1 MNAGMSHLSFHKPEK
16 LSCSCPP
23 PVAPRPR
30 SARRFFHGAL
40 VSFIATVAAV
50 TVSPAI
56 FPIASAAAQ
65 TSSVERSAPA
75 VALEAHSEDG
85 ASVLLPLVSESLSV
99 RIDDGHATASYKHV
113 FQNESTARLEGN
125 YRLQVGEGATAT
137 GFAYYNAEE
146 KIVGEIFEREAARQV
161 YDALTGLRRDP
172 GLLEQAGEGGFSFH
186 VFPIE
191 PGENKRVE
199 VTTSQWLPRSGGP
212 IEYRVRLGRPDA
224 SVVLTVRDARG
235 VKGLESPSHDLRTA
249 RGADGSWIATAFK
262 AKTATADELVV
273 HYETDDAPLV
283 LRTAIHHDP
292 GQPAFFMATLAAPPE
307 PPGKVRGGND
317 VTLVL
322 DRSGSMEGPSI
333 ESARAAAKA
342 IVQRLLST
350 DRVNVIA
357 FDDGVDSLY
366 ATPQLLTDAVRRESV
381 EYIGRI
387 EAGGGTDI
395 AKALARALSSQI
407 RDDHPD
413 VVLFMTDGQSAGPPA
428 IKVAT
433 DDKGDARVFTV
444 GIGTGVDK
452 SLLSRIAS
460 IRRGRF
466 TFVADPRAVA
476 VEFPKVLSQL
486 EDPVLTEVT
495 LRAEGGTIERVY
507 PETVGDLFPADELR
521 VFGRTSAA
529 GRLKVIVE
537 GRDHGTPCR
546 FEAQLDASAPSDEP
560 WVAQSWA
567 RARVD
572 DLLEQV
578 SAKGENEEL
587 KGEAVDLGLAFGLV
601 TPYTS
606 FLAVPESALT
616 EEAKNAIGSMRERR
630 KRVLATRTDAA
641 ALSRLNMPPGDPILR
656 VHAPRDARKVTA
668 VFPFGLSQDLAYD
681 TMSEAWMTR
690 FLVPKDV
697 ADGSYEV
704 RTVIELAD
712 GRVSLAV
719 VRYTIDSRAPQ
730 VDVDTKASGD
740 GVDVRV
746 LSDEPALEV
755 RVASD
760 GDVRHALS
768 LRGDADR
775 RAFAG
780 HVALAPGHHRIRIV
794 VADAARNESE
804 RTVDVDVTSRGP
816 EGSR

>member
-1 MNAGMSHLSFHKPEK
+1 
-16 LSCSCPP
+16 
-23 PVAPRPR
+23 VR
-30 SARRFFHGAL
+30 S
-40 VSFIATVAAV
+40 
-50 TVSPAI
+50 
-56 FPIASAAAQ
+56 
-65 TSSVERSAPA
+65 
-75 VALEAHSEDG
+75 
-85 ASVLLPLVSESLSV
+85 
-99 RIDDGHATASYKHV
+99 
-113 FQNESTARLEGN
+113 
-125 YRLQVGEGATAT
+125 
-137 GFAYYNAEE
+137 
-146 KIVGEIFEREAARQV
+146 
-161 YDALTGLRRDP
+161 
-172 GLLEQAGEGGFSFH
+172 
-186 VFPIE
+186 
-191 PGENKRVE
+191 
-199 VTTSQWLPRSGGP
+199 
-212 IEYRVRLGRPDA
+212 
-224 SVVLTVRDARG
+224 
-235 VKGLESPSHDLRTA
+235 
-249 RGADGSWIATAFK
+249 
-262 AKTATADELVV
+262 
-273 HYETDDAPLV
+273 
-283 LRTAIHHDP
+283 
-292 GQPAFFMATLAAPPE
+292 
-307 PPGKVRGGND
+307 GND

-342 IVQRLLST
+342 IVQRLLPT

-357 FDDGVDSLY
+357 FDDGVDALY
-366 ATPQLLTDAVRRESV
+366 AAPQLVTDAVRRESI

-395 AKALARALSSQI
+395 AKALAKALSSQVH
-407 RDDHPD
+407 DDHPD

-452 SLLSRIAS
+452 ALLSRIAS

-486 EDPVLTEVT
+486 EDPVLTEMT
-495 LRAEGGTIERVY
+495 LRAEGGTIERLY
-507 PETVGDLFPADELR
+507 PETLGDLFPADELR

-529 GRLKVIVE
+529 
-537 GRDHGTPCR
+537 
-546 FEAQLDASAPSDEP
+546 SAPSDEP
-560 WVAQSWA
+560 WVARSWA

-616 EEAKNAIGSMRERR
+616 EEAKNAVGNMRERR
-630 KRVLATRTDAA
+630 KRILATRTDAA

-656 VHAPRDARKVTA
+656 VHAPADSKRVTA
-668 VFPFGLSQDLAYD
+668 VFPFGLTQDLAYD
-681 TMSEAWMTR
+681 AMSESWMTR

-697 ADGSYEV
+697 ADGTYEV

-712 GRVSLAV
+712 GRVNVAM
-719 VRYTIDSRAPQ
+719 VRYTIDSRAPE
-730 VDVDTKASGD
+730 VDVDTRVSGD

-746 LSDEPALEV
+746 LCDEPALEV

-760 GDVRHALS
+760 GNARSSLS
-768 LRGDADR
+768 LSGDAER
-775 RAFAG
+775 RTFKG
-780 HVALAPGHHRIRIV
+780 HIALAPGSHRIRVV

-804 RTVDVDVTSRGP
+804 RTIDVDVTPRGP
-816 EGSR
+816 EGLR

>member
-1 MNAGMSHLSFHKPEK
+1 
-16 LSCSCPP
+16 
-23 PVAPRPR
+23 
-30 SARRFFHGAL
+30 
-40 VSFIATVAAV
+40 
-50 TVSPAI
+50 
-56 FPIASAAAQ
+56 
-65 TSSVERSAPA
+65 
-75 VALEAHSEDG
+75 
-85 ASVLLPLVSESLSV
+85 VSESVNV
-99 RIDDGHATASYKHV
+99 RIDDGHASASYRHV
-113 FQNESTARLEGN
+113 FQNESAARLEGN

-137 GFAYYNAEE
+137 GFAYYDGEE
-146 KIVGEIFEREAARQV
+146 KIVGEIFERDAAQQV

-191 PGENKRVE
+191 PGEKKRVE
-199 VTTSQWLPRSGGP
+199 VTTSRFLPRRGQE
-212 IEYRVRLGRPDA
+212 IEYRLRLGRPDA
-224 SVVLTVRDARG
+224 NVVLTVRDGRG
-235 VKGLESPSHDLRTA
+235 VQGLDSPSHDLRTE
-249 RGADGSWIATAFK
+249 RGADGAWIATVLK
-262 AKTATADELVV
+262 AKTTTADELVV
-273 HYETDDAPLV
+273 RYETQEAPLV
-283 LRTAIHHDP
+283 LHATIHHDP
-292 GQPAFFMATLAAPPE
+292 GQSAFFTATLAAQPQ
-307 PPGKVRGGND
+307 PPGRVRSGND

-342 IVQRLLST
+342 IVQRLLPT

-357 FDDGVDSLY
+357 FDDGVDALY
-366 ATPQLLTDAVRRESV
+366 AAPQLVTDAVRRESI

-395 AKALARALSSQI
+395 AKALAKALSSQVH
-407 RDDHPD
+407 DDHPD

-452 SLLSRIAS
+452 ALLSRIAS

-486 EDPVLTEVT
+486 EDPVLTEMT
-495 LRAEGGTIERVY
+495 LRAEGGTIERLY
-507 PETVGDLFPADELR
+507 PETLGDLFPADELR

-529 GRLKVIVE
+529 GPFKIVLE
-537 GRDHGTPCR
+537 ARDHGTPR
-546 FEAQLDASAPSDEP
+546 TFVAQVDASAPSDEP
-560 WVAQSWA
+560 WVARSWA

-616 EEAKNAIGSMRERR
+616 EEAKNAVGNMRERR
-630 KRVLATRTDAA
+630 KRILATRTDAA

-656 VHAPRDARKVTA
+656 VHAPADSKRVTA
-668 VFPFGLSQDLAYD
+668 VFPFGLTQDLAYD
-681 TMSEAWMTR
+681 AMSESWMTR

-697 ADGSYEV
+697 ADGTYEV

-712 GRVSLAV
+712 GRVNVAM
-719 VRYTIDSRAPQ
+719 VRYTIDSRAPE
-730 VDVDTKASGD
+730 VDVDTRVSGD

-746 LSDEPALEV
+746 LCDEPALEV

-760 GDVRHALS
+760 GNARSSLS
-768 LRGDADR
+768 LSGDAER
-775 RAFAG
+775 RTFKG
-780 HVALAPGHHRIRIV
+780 HIALAPGSHRIRVV

-804 RTVDVDVTSRGP
+804 RTIDVDVTPRGP
-816 EGSR
+816 EGLR